1 MSSNLDMRNHSA
13 LMKRAEQ
20 LKRWEESDTNKES
33 PHPKPEKLRKIRFP
47 SGCVFLA
54 SCLSGD
60 KDEVVKLLED
70 GADINTANV
79 DGLTALHQACID
91 DNLDMVEFLVKQ
103 GADINRQDNEG
114 WTPLHATAS
123 CGFVSIARFLV
134 ENGADLQA
142 VNSDGELA
150 VDISHCNDMAD
161 YLQSLVQE
169 LGIDCEAARRAEEE
183 LMYADAKKW
192 LRSDASELD
201 TAHPKT
207 GATALHVA
215 AAKGYSRVLKL
226 IFAGRAN
233 VDKQDN
239 DGWTPLHAAA
249 HWCQKEACELLVNQM
264 ADMDVRNYAGQT
276 CIDVADRSLR
286 AFLEDLRANN
296 KRNKKRPAADLS
308 RIPDSTFPEKK
319 IENHSPKLIRY
330 DGKDE
335 KEKEDKTKSH
345 LQPPSPS
352 VPAPSSNSSS
362 TESLKVQS
370 DSINDDDTPWRR
382 NPSRIKV
389 EDTTPKIQVP
399 EKDNKLTSDDVIL
412 RRTQSFENDEKFYQ
426 KYNELRARIKANSCP
441 ILPAGTGTQTQ
452 TQPTQQHPTVVLGT
466 LTTSNQTNQNL
477 ISNSNSNYSVQRSA
491 SLKDHSHFRKPAVP
505 PQSPNTPLSTP
516 NAGQVRCLELEAFDQ
531 SKNGDRSPTPTS
543 SYPIANAITKPK
555 LSPGSIFKNFFKSF
569 VPPVRDEESETQRK
583 AHARS
588 VRQTRRSTQGVTLEE
603 IKSAEELIKKKN
615 ANINNNNNDTE
626 TESQNTPSTS
636 STTTTTTTPKPSND
650 NERIPSPNPKT
661 EEMDNEITATFTI
674 KPRESL
680 NSSDN
685 SNSKLVSASASYT
698 LSPPVTTAASLTLPV
713 IVPPSLNLDKLK
725 PTTAVTTSTTTS
737 SSSPSS
743 SSSSSTTSS
752 STASGASENETESL
766 EEFNM
771 EMINNDDDDHKIKPQ
786 TTKIEPPLMTTPI
799 PKPISDEKRSLFDL
813 DNENSITLADK
824 LRNEAN
830 KYYEDDVVLRRSG
843 ANSNSTNDSNAAAER
858 RPSWRLKFD
867 AGSKFKLEDASSGN
881 TYPPPNN
888 TIISSAPAV
897 IAAANLSSSSA
908 AQRRNISNNTPPITS
923 NQRPVSVP
931 TNTNNSNASTQET
944 SSNDINRIRDSTKS
958 DLALS
963 KRNTSRE
970 DKENEQENDS
980 RAAQATQSI
989 IQRRRKPKRRS
1000 TGVVHVD
1007 MDDIDPDK
1015 QDSGDNDEKESGT
1028 ERTSRSRLGSTNSVA
1043 DGDNKQSNENGEIDY
1058 KALWEAAMLENDK
1071 LKQMLKK
1078 KDEEIVTAKAAVE
1091 RFAHT
1096 QLDAFKTENKRLK
1109 EENGALIR
1117 VISKLSK

>member
-412 RRTQSFENDEKFYQ
+412 RRTQSFENDEK
-426 KYNELRARIKANSCP
+426 
-441 ILPAGTGTQTQ
+441 
-452 TQPTQQHPTVVLGT
+452 
-466 LTTSNQTNQNL
+466 
-477 ISNSNSNYSVQRSA
+477 
-491 SLKDHSHFRKPAVP
+491 KPAVP

-516 NAGQVRCLELEAFDQ
+516 NAGQVRW
-531 SKNGDRSPTPTS
+531 
-543 SYPIANAITKPK
+543 
-555 LSPGSIFKNFFKSF
+555 SF

>member
-412 RRTQSFENDEKFYQ
+412 RRTQSFENDEK
-426 KYNELRARIKANSCP
+426 
-441 ILPAGTGTQTQ
+441 
-452 TQPTQQHPTVVLGT
+452 
-466 LTTSNQTNQNL
+466 
-477 ISNSNSNYSVQRSA
+477 
-491 SLKDHSHFRKPAVP
+491 KPAVP

-1096 QLDAFKTENKRLK
+1096 NTNKNSLSENEKRERRALERKMSEMEEELKQLDAFKTENKRLK